1 MQTRAKSAR
10 QSENTQAALFAG
22 RYLDLRKIAVS
33 IMDTGEDPERGRPS
47 PSYPIYDRSGV
58 TGAAESFGQQTSDV
72 LGTLSLLSTA
82 SGSGSTRLPPT
93 VPSLDADH
101 ARLAKQSHVD
111 AIMSSVDAMREELGR
126 SPKDLATAA

>member
-111 AIMSSVDAMREELGR
+111 TIMSSVDAMREELGR

>member
-1 MQTRAKSAR
+1 
-10 QSENTQAALFAG
+10 
-22 RYLDLRKIAVS
+22 
-33 IMDTGEDPERGRPS
+33 MDTGEDPERGRPS

-82 SGSGSTRLPPT
+82 SGASGSGSTRLPPT

-111 AIMSSVDAMREELGR
+111 TIMSSVDAMREELGR